1 VQDAEFPAGF
11 FEREDQANDAQ
22 FYSTPRKVVHIDE
35 GAIEAC
41 RDLYAELLPQGGE
54 ILDLMSSWRSHLPEA
69 GKRRRVIGLGMNAE
83 EMADNH
89 QLDEFVVHDLNAES
103 RLPFTDSRFSGVVC
117 SVSIQYMTQPIE
129 TFREVNRV
137 LREGG
142 PFVVTFSNRC
152 FPTKAIAAWRSLS
165 DDDHKRLV
173 QLYFAR
179 SGGWD
184 GIRAEAR
191 LQGAPGIR
199 DPLYAVWA
207 RRTTG

>member
-1 VQDAEFPAGF
+1 
-11 FEREDQANDAQ
+11 
-22 FYSTPRKVVHIDE
+22 
-35 GAIEAC
+35 
-41 RDLYAELLPQGGE
+41 
-54 ILDLMSSWRSHLPEA
+54 
-69 GKRRRVIGLGMNAE
+69 
-83 EMADNH
+83 
-89 QLDEFVVHDLNAES
+89 
-103 RLPFTDSRFSGVVC
+103 
-117 SVSIQYMTQPIE
+117 
-129 TFREVNRV
+129 
-137 LREGG
+137 
-142 PFVVTFSNRC
+142 VTFSNRC